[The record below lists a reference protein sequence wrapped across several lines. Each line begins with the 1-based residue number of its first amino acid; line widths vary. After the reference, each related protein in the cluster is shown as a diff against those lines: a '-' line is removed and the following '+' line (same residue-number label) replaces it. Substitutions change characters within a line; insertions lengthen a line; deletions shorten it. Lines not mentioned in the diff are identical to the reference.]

1 MLETVSIQ
9 DSVSGAAAEF
19 LPGRGMTCCSATL
32 AAGVELVEVIWC
44 PDGFREAGARASSG
58 GIPILCPYPGR
69 LASTRMEFEG
79 RVFELEPA
87 DPLGRPIHGFAHD
100 RPWQVIDRTESS
112 VTASFRLSRDAP
124 ERLRRWPADFELT
137 AEWTITES
145 QLVGL
150 LRLTANDRMPAA
162 VGLHPYLPMPLR
174 ASGDAEACLLDVP
187 ATLWQ
192 PQQDLLPVG
201 PLRAASQR
209 APFPGRM
216 PLAGSSLDDAFTG
229 LEPAQAGDE
238 AEADVVTALIDQAAG
253 LAAEVRFD
261 PVFSTCVLFTPPH
274 RNAVCIEPYTVLP
287 GAASFDASRGWQ
299 VLNAGES
306 LTAMVRFRLVSL
318 PPGA

>member
-112 VTASFRLSRDAP
+112 VTASS
-124 ERLRRWPADFELT
+124 
-137 AEWTITES
+137 
-145 QLVGL
+145 
-150 LRLTANDRMPAA
+150 
-162 VGLHPYLPMPLR
+162 LR
-174 ASGDAEACLLDVP
+174 APRPDNSRHMNSVM
-187 ATLWQ
+187 ATIHFVAR
-192 PQQDLLPVG
+192 PSTRRC
-201 PLRAASQR
+201 RAA
-209 APFPGRM
+209 GR
-216 PLAGSSLDDAFTG
+216 
-229 LEPAQAGDE
+229 
-238 AEADVVTALIDQAAG
+238 
-253 LAAEVRFD
+253 
-261 PVFSTCVLFTPPH
+261 
-274 RNAVCIEPYTVLP
+274 
-287 GAASFDASRGWQ
+287 
-299 VLNAGES
+299 
-306 LTAMVRFRLVSL
+306 
-318 PPGA
+318 